1 VDDSVLEGMGK
12 LVWCMVYGIW
22 FFDRLIG
29 LRSRVCVEGGIEG
42 RVEVGIC
49 CRGKEGWS
57 ESDFYRFCILYLGY
71 IRGYLNNATEIQI
84 CKSA

>member
-1 VDDSVLEGMGK
+1 MGDYNVRVWMIRYWK
-12 LVWCMVYGIW
+12 GWESWSGVWCMVYG

-49 CRGKEGWS
+49 CRGKEG
-57 ESDFYRFCILYLGY
+57 
-71 IRGYLNNATEIQI
+71 
-84 CKSA
+84 